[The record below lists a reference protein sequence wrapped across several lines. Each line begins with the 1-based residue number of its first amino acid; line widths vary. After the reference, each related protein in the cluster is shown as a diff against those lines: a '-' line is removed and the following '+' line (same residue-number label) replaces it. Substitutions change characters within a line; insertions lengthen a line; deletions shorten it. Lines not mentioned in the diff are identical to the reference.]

1 MDSTQIVC
9 GARLQASPLRIKPWR
24 WRSAV
29 PRANSRGA
37 PSPTSPVLALS
48 PSTATISSSPLCR
61 ETGGARWRGES
72 EKTTAAAATAT
83 TPRLR
88 RRRCSSSRWCTSS
101 CGGGAWTGRPGGV
114 QRRAQPPEH
123 AAVTVTTTYGAS
135 RPPPG
140 HRCRGGTPH
149 DDGRRRR
156 RQPAIRRRLAV
167 GYDFILVRLQI
178 LKCLMQHG
186 GMDGCMRTNWRE
198 EGGDCPC
205 VLKLIWI
212 EAIA

>member
-1 MDSTQIVC
+1 MVSTHFQSMDSTQIVC
-9 GARLQASPLRIKPWR
+9 VVCGARLAGFATSYQAVEVAETMA
-24 WRSAV
+24 AV

-101 CGGGAWTGRPGGV
+101 CGGGTWTGRPVGV

-123 AAVTVTTTYGAS
+123 AAVTVTTTYGRAGRHPATVAEAARLMMMGGGGGVVVVVNLLFGAVS
-135 RPPPG
+135 PSATISSSSG
-140 HRCRGGTPH
+140 CRYSS
-149 DDGRRRR
+149 
-156 RQPAIRRRLAV
+156 A
-167 GYDFILVRLQI
+167 
-178 LKCLMQHG
+178 
-186 GMDGCMRTNWRE
+186 
-198 EGGDCPC
+198 
-205 VLKLIWI
+205 
-212 EAIA
+212 